1 MKRRV
6 IQEGGISDTLS
17 TKKTIKIGLEK
28 FIISKS
34 YIGTSFLI
42 TGLQNHV
49 QRCLKVHCD
58 LTIKNIL
65 LHTFEHIYGGF

>member
-28 FIISKS
+28 FINSKS

-42 TGLQNHV
+42 TSIQDHV
-49 QRCLKVHCD
+49 HRCLKAHCD
-58 LTIKNIL
+58 FTIKNIL
-65 LHTFEHIYGGF
+65 LHTFDHIYDGF